1 MCPRLVH
8 KNQANGS
15 AESTF
20 VHDRLVQYGVHSR
33 RVRWLQWYPWFVGWM
48 VGTEATT
55 ISPRI
60 VQRRSVVGKVP
71 TPRTAGIE
79 RGKTSKNQHFKG
91 YFFNY
96 ERVIFAYKKFLLL
109 LPSVWTII
117 VRTQTFLK
125 RIKRNRV
132 FKNVRRRFDG
142 TLFWFLIQIEGQ
154 FMFAKCVRDFPLN
167 KQISEDFQTKQ

>member
-20 VHDRLVQYGVHSR
+20 VHGRLVQYGVHSR

-71 TPRTAGIE
+71 TTRTAGIE
-79 RGKTSKNQHFKG
+79 REKTSKNQHFKG
-91 YFFNY
+91 YFFKLWKGSSL
-96 ERVIFAYKKFLLL
+96 RRKRFLLL

-125 RIKRNRV
+125 QIKRNRV
-132 FKNVRRRFDG
+132 FKNVRHRFDG

-154 FMFAKCVRDFPLN
+154 FMFAKSVRGFP
-167 KQISEDFQTKQ
+167 

>member
-20 VHDRLVQYGVHSR
+20 VHDRLVQYVVHSR

-71 TPRTAGIE
+71 TTRTAGIE
-79 RGKTSKNQHFKG
+79 REKTSKNQHFKG
-91 YFFNY
+91 NFFKLWKGSSL
-96 ERVIFAYKKFLLL
+96 RRKRFLLL

-117 VRTQTFLK
+117 VRTQTFLN

-132 FKNVRRRFDG
+132 FKNVRHRFEEN
-142 TLFWFLIQIEGQ
+142 LFWFLIQIEGQ
-154 FMFAKCVRDFPLN
+154 FMFAKCVRDFP
-167 KQISEDFQTKQ
+167 